1 MDNKALMIGW
11 IAVSVLWLLYWV
23 AMTTSLGVEA
33 IGDLVASA
41 SRPLLVA
48 ALCLSVPVG
57 LIFLGVVVGWF
68 KRVSDGKAGKA

>member
-11 IAVSVLWLLYWV
+11 IAVSVLWVLYWI
-23 AMTTSLGVEA
+23 AMSASLGVEA

-41 SRPLLVA
+41 SRPLLLA
-48 ALCLSVPVG
+48 ALCLSVPAG

-68 KRVSDGKAGKA
+68 KRVTAGKAGKA

>member
-11 IAVSVLWLLYWV
+11 VAVSVLWLLYWA
-23 AMTTSLGVEA
+23 AMTASLGVEA

-48 ALCLSVPVG
+48 ALCLSVPVA
-57 LIFLGVVVGWF
+57 LMFIGVVVNWF
-68 KRVSDGKAGKA
+68 KRPGRT